1 MKPTIIEVK
10 TRKELRRFVHYPNE
24 MYKDNP
30 YYVPTLEKG
39 DRDALDP
46 KKNHAFEFCEGTY
59 WLALDDNGRIVG
71 RIAGIINQMYNRK
84 SGINGARFGFMDFI
98 DDDEVVDALFD
109 TVENWARKKGMKRI
123 IGPQGFLEFDA
134 SGVLVEG
141 FDQLPT
147 AYGKYNFPY
156 YDAQLVRRGY
166 GKDTDWVE
174 MRITLP
180 DQVDTLFERPA
191 RIIAERLHL
200 RQAEI
205 RDKKEMAAWFDKCVV
220 VLNQAYSKL
229 HGFTELSPGQVEDL
243 KKQFVPN
250 LNPDFVSIIIDE
262 QDEVVGFGI
271 SLPSLSRALQK
282 CRGRLF
288 PLGFLHILHALKHN
302 DTLDSLLIG
311 IRNGYKNQGIHAM
324 IFNKLSKTATRMG
337 IKYIESTRQLEDNLN
352 VQNLWNRF
360 DHTLTKRARC
370 YVKNL

>member
-1 MKPTIIEVK
+1 
-10 TRKELRRFVHYPNE
+10 
-24 MYKDNP
+24 
-30 YYVPTLEKG
+30 
-39 DRDALDP
+39 
-46 KKNHAFEFCEGTY
+46 
-59 WLALDDNGRIVG
+59 
-71 RIAGIINQMYNRK
+71 
-84 SGINGARFGFMDFI
+84 MDFI

-180 DQVDTLFERPA
+180 DQIDTLFERPA

>member
-10 TRKELRRFVHYPNE
+10 TRKELRRFVHYPNK

-71 RIAGIINQMYNRK
+71 RIAGIINRIYNRK

-180 DQVDTLFERPA
+180 DQIDTLFERPA